1 LPPKFSKS
9 PKDPNILSGSDN
21 APALHPRTPIDLLF
35 LQPGI
40 LDQLHDS
47 IIITDMQ
54 GTITGCNQAV
64 TRMYGYTQQELI
76 GQSVDIF
83 YPPEDLDTVR
93 DSVFRL
99 LMEKGQV
106 TTKQRNK
113 TKSGAE
119 IYIHLTITMVRDS
132 DSNPVGL
139 VGLSQD
145 ITERKLTELALRQSD
160 QKLRGLAQ
168 VCPDFFFTTRADG
181 WTDWVSPK
189 FYEHTGAIQG
199 GGDGLTWADYL
210 HPEDREK
217 TAMKWMAAVKR
228 GDPFEAEHRFRVRD
242 GKYRWFRSRATPVRN
257 AKGEIERWVGI
268 GSDIHNQK
276 QAEAAL
282 RESER
287 KFKDLAEAIPH
298 SVWITSAEGL
308 AEYSNQR
315 WLELTGLSLEES
327 LGHGWL
333 SAIHPDDAAQTMVLW
348 EKAAALGETFEAEY
362 RIKTPDG
369 TYRWQLARGVRHR
382 SDDGHGDKWFGTC
395 TDIHDHKN
403 AMEALRD
410 REATLRNFYD
420 HSPFAMGI
428 TEFLGNDVL
437 MIYANPATSE
447 WFGLKPGAM
456 NGYTLRGI
464 GTSSDEL
471 EAVLGSY
478 RECLQT
484 GKPVVTEYLRVK
496 DGSQHWVRETIAPLD
511 TAASGNPRFTYVT
524 KDITSYKRAEERL
537 RRNEERFRTALNNS
551 PVVVFSQD
559 KELRHTWVYNPALG
573 FKAEDVIGKRD
584 IELCERR
591 ADADLTEA
599 LKRRVIE
606 TGMAVREEVIIHYRG
621 VPLAYHLAINPLRN
635 AAGEIEGI
643 TCTATDITERK
654 QAEASLR
661 QQQLVLATLI
671 ESTTDYVYMKDRAG
685 RYVFLNSS
693 AANSMGKTV
702 QEIVGKDDTF
712 LFPADSARLIMK
724 KDDELMAAGKSA
736 VFEETHSIGG
746 STQHLFTSKSICRD
760 AAGAV
765 IGIVGISRDVTEHK
779 EAENALISRDLNE
792 AAARMAHALAH
803 EINNPLAAIT
813 NAIYLLQQGTE
824 ILPSKELLNAAEH
837 SLSRITKITRH
848 MIGLYNRNARPHK
861 INVQEIVEDT
871 LASVESQV
879 IARGIQIEKT
889 LKPCEFNGIDTDLRQ
904 LFSALM
910 ENAIEQ
916 GRGLIKLRLSPT
928 KGPRAGFR
936 LAIADNGPGITP
948 QHRHQLFEPFFS
960 TKTEPASGLGLW
972 VTRSIAE
979 KYEGYIRLRT
989 STREGASGTCVMVVM
1004 FSRRPRRRAGEQVS

>member
-9 PKDPNILSGSDN
+9 PNDPDVLSGSDN
-21 APALHPRTPIDLLF
+21 APALHPRTPVDLL
-35 LQPGI
+35 LLHPEI

-64 TRMYGYTQQELI
+64 THMYGYTQQELI

-93 DSVFRL
+93 ASVFRTL
-99 LMEKGQV
+99 VEKGHV
-106 TTKQRNK
+106 TTELRNK

-119 IYIHLTITMVRDS
+119 IFIHLTITMLRDAN
-132 DSNPVGL
+132 SNPVGL
-139 VGLSQD
+139 AGLSQD
-145 ITERKLTELALRQSD
+145 ITERKLTELALRHSD

-189 FYEHTGAIQG
+189 FYEHTGAPQG

-210 HPEDREK
+210 HPDDREK
-217 TAMKWMAAVKR
+217 TATKWTAAVKR
-228 GDPFEAEHRFRVRD
+228 GDPFETEHRFRGRD
-242 GKYRWFRSRATPVRN
+242 GVYRWFRSRATPTRN
-257 AKGEIERWVGI
+257 ANGKVERWIGI
-268 GSDIHNQK
+268 GSDIHDQK

-298 SVWITSAEGL
+298 SVWITSAEGF

-315 WLELTGLSLEES
+315 WLELTGLSMEES

-333 SAIHPDDAAQTMVLW
+333 SAIHPDDAAQTMARW
-348 EKAAALGETFEAEY
+348 EEAAALGKTFEAEY
-362 RIKTPDG
+362 RIKTADG
-369 TYRWQLARGVRHR
+369 TYRWQLARGVRHK
-382 SDDGHGDKWFGTC
+382 SGDGQGDKWFGTC
-395 TDIHDHKN
+395 TDIHDHKM
-403 AMEALRD
+403 AM
-410 REATLRNFYD
+410 
-420 HSPFAMGI
+420 
-428 TEFLGNDVL
+428 
-437 MIYANPATSE
+437 
-447 WFGLKPGAM
+447 K
-456 NGYTLRGI
+456 
-464 GTSSDEL
+464 
-471 EAVLGSY
+471 
-478 RECLQT
+478 
-484 GKPVVTEYLRVK
+484 
-496 DGSQHWVRETIAPLD
+496 
-511 TAASGNPRFTYVT
+511 
-524 KDITSYKRAEERL
+524 
-537 RRNEERFRTALNNS
+537 
-551 PVVVFSQD
+551 
-559 KELRHTWVYNPALG
+559 
-573 FKAEDVIGKRD
+573 
-584 IELCERR
+584 
-591 ADADLTEA
+591 
-599 LKRRVIE
+599 
-606 TGMAVREEVIIHYRG
+606 AVRERED
-621 VPLAYHLAINPLRN
+621 A
-635 AAGEIEGI
+635 
-643 TCTATDITERK
+643 
-654 QAEASLR
+654 LR

-693 AANSMGKTV
+693 AANSMGKAV

-712 LFPADSARLIMK
+712 LFPADSARQIMK

-736 VFEETHSIGG
+736 VYEETHPIGD

-760 AAGAV
+760 ASSAV

-879 IARGIQIEKT
+879 IARSIQIEKT
-889 LKPCEFNGIDTDLRQ
+889 LKQCEFNGIDTDLRQ
-904 LFSALM
+904 LISALM

-916 GRGLIKLRLSPT
+916 GRSLIKLRLSPT

-936 LAIADNGPGITP
+936 LAIADNGPGIAP

-1004 FSRRPRRRAGEQVS
+1004 FSRRPRRRAGEQVA

>member
-9 PKDPNILSGSDN
+9 PKDPDVLSGSDN
-21 APALHPRTPIDLLF
+21 APALQPRTPVDLLF
-35 LQPGI
+35 LHPEI
-40 LDQLHDS
+40 LDHLHDS

-64 TRMYGYTQQELI
+64 TRVYGYTQQELI
-76 GQSVDIF
+76 GQSIDIF
-83 YPPEDLDTVR
+83 YPPEDLATVR
-93 DSVFRL
+93 ASVFRT

-106 TTKQRNK
+106 TTELRNK

-119 IYIHLTITMVRDS
+119 IYINLTITTVRDA
-132 DSNPVGL
+132 DANPVSL
-139 VGLSQD
+139 AGLSQD

-168 VCPDFFFTTRADG
+168 VCPDFLFTTRADG
-181 WTDWVSPK
+181 WRDWVSPK
-189 FYEHTGAIQG
+189 FYEYTGSPQG
-199 GGDGLTWADYL
+199 GGDGLAWTDYL
-210 HPEDREK
+210 HPDDRAK
-217 TAMKWMAAVKR
+217 TRMKWMAAVKR
-228 GDPFEAEHRFRVRD
+228 GDPFEREHRFRGRD
-242 GKYRWFRSRATPVRN
+242 GMYRWFRSRATPIRN
-257 AKGEIERWVGI
+257 ANGKVERWIGI
-268 GSDIHNQK
+268 GSDIHDQK

-298 SVWITSAEGL
+298 SVWITSAEGF

-315 WLELTGLSLEES
+315 WLELTGLSMEKS

-333 SAIHPDDAAQTMVLW
+333 SAIHPDDAAQTMARW
-348 EKAAALGETFEAEY
+348 EEAAALGETFEAEY
-362 RIKTPDG
+362 RIKTSDG
-369 TYRWQLARGVRHR
+369 TYRWQLARGVRHK
-382 SDDGHGDKWFGTC
+382 SGDGQGDKWFGTC
-395 TDIHDHKN
+395 TDIHDHKM
-403 AMEALRD
+403 AMKALRE
-410 REATLRNFYD
+410 RE
-420 HSPFAMGI
+420 
-428 TEFLGNDVL
+428 
-437 MIYANPATSE
+437 
-447 WFGLKPGAM
+447 
-456 NGYTLRGI
+456 
-464 GTSSDEL
+464 
-471 EAVLGSY
+471 
-478 RECLQT
+478 
-484 GKPVVTEYLRVK
+484 
-496 DGSQHWVRETIAPLD
+496 
-511 TAASGNPRFTYVT
+511 
-524 KDITSYKRAEERL
+524 
-537 RRNEERFRTALNNS
+537 
-551 PVVVFSQD
+551 
-559 KELRHTWVYNPALG
+559 
-573 FKAEDVIGKRD
+573 
-584 IELCERR
+584 
-591 ADADLTEA
+591 DA
-599 LKRRVIE
+599 
-606 TGMAVREEVIIHYRG
+606 
-621 VPLAYHLAINPLRN
+621 
-635 AAGEIEGI
+635 
-643 TCTATDITERK
+643 
-654 QAEASLR
+654 LR

-693 AANSMGKTV
+693 AANSMGKAV

-712 LFPADSARLIMK
+712 LFPPDSARQIMK
-724 KDDELMAAGKSA
+724 KDDELMVADKSA
-736 VFEETHSIGG
+736 VYEETHPIGG

-760 AAGAV
+760 ASGAV

-904 LFSALM
+904 LISALM

-916 GRGLIKLRLSPT
+916 GRSLIKLRLSPA

-960 TKTEPASGLGLW
+960 TKAEPASGLGLW